1 VQQRRKIQILLRQE
15 GPLRLHR
22 DSRIHD
28 PGTIAMAK
36 NHGARQ
42 QKKLAKQKAK
52 RQEKRTSL
60 TNRDSVDPTI
70 RMRRAEKWP
79 VARALMSKELWNIG
93 IGYLVLARREGE
105 GRLVFSTFLVDVYCL
120 GVKDAF
126 WRTGSSADLDDLVER
141 IEGSQDLVPIK
152 PECLVKILRGAVDYA
167 NALGF
172 HPHRDFKHAAMLLQG
187 IDPADCAEEFTYGED
202 GKPLYINGPNES
214 IQEVMAILQRVRA
227 AGGHFL
233 LGGDPDMMPAG
244 DDEFDD
250 DDDNDDY
257 GDDGDPANDII
268 IEPVPQSESRPA
280 TERNDAQ

>member
-1 VQQRRKIQILLRQE
+1 
-15 GPLRLHR
+15 
-22 DSRIHD
+22 
-28 PGTIAMAK
+28 MAK

-60 TNRDSVDPTI
+60 IDRDSVDPTI

-79 VARALMSKELWNIG
+79 VARALMSKELWDIG

-105 GRLVFSTFLVDVYCL
+105 GRLVFATFLVDVYCL

-126 WRTGSSADLDDLVER
+126 WRPGSSADLDDLVER
-141 IEGSQDLVPIK
+141 IEGSQGLVPIE

-172 HPHRDFKHAAMLLQG
+172 HPHRDFKHASLLLQG
-187 IDPADCAEEFTYGED
+187 IDPADCAEEFSYGKD

-214 IQEVMAILQRVRA
+214 VQAIMAIVQRVRE
-227 AGGHFL
+227 AGGHYL
-233 LGGDPDMMPAG
+233 YGAPTGIDLI
-244 DDEFDD
+244 DDTEFNDD
-250 DDDNDDY
+250 CSDDDDY
-257 GDDGDPANDII
+257 GDGDDPTNDII
-268 IEPVPQSESRPA
+268 IEPVAQPESRTA